1 MGFIYLFVLE
11 LSQGDMKLYEKN
23 GNPVPATYFF
33 EWQEVKG
40 QKKKDKKRIAVKA
53 LPIFSIA
60 GICER
65 YTDDDGESV
74 LTYSILTTEANDQ
87 MRPIHDRMPVILNP
101 EDEKHYLDLEADPTD
116 VQSLLKPTSIELTIE

>member
-1 MGFIYLFVLE
+1 MLKSGASSRPRTF
-11 LSQGDMKLYEKN
+11 SN
-23 GNPVPATYFF
+23 GRK
-33 EWQEVKG
+33 WKG
-40 QKKKDKKRIAVKA
+40 QKKKDKKRIAVKD

-87 MRPIHDRMPVILNP
+87 MRLIHDRMSVILNP
-101 EDEKHYLDLEADPTD
+101 ADEKHYLNLEADPKE
-116 VQSLLKPTSIELTIE
+116 VQALLRPTEKELHIK